1 MLAEVAW
8 PAADGPLACVCG
20 RASFAGSVAASLVA
34 LGYPA
39 ERVST
44 ERSGATGQCGEAS
57 PLDDNAQDGDAIG
70 GLLIEVFGAGMTAA
84 TGTCGSR
91 GSVSRVA
98 ELACACPGAVPW
110 SAAAPARPC

>member
-20 RASFAGSVAASLVA
+20 QASFAGSVAAGLVA

-44 ERSGATGQCGEAS
+44 GRSGATGQCGEAS

-70 GLLIEVFGAGMTAA
+70 GLLIEVFGTEMTAA